1 MSNAV
6 LVATNS
12 ANATEN
18 MKFRLEYQVEG
29 GGKGNFDWQPTF
41 GQTNAQLLADLLTT
55 IQAVILARHGLTV
68 LDSEVL
74 VMGVPAV
81 TTP

>member
-12 ANATEN
+12 ANATED

-29 GGKGNFDWQPTF
+29 GGRGNFDWQPTF
-41 GQTNAQLLADLLTT
+41 GQTNAQLLADLLSV
-55 IQAVILARHGLTV
+55 IQAVILAEHGLTIG
-68 LDSEVL
+68 DTEVL
-74 VMGVPAV
+74 IMGVPAV
-81 TTP
+81 TSP